1 MSRRLWAL
9 ALAVLMIASAVVA
22 VPAVTHAGAASAAP
36 TTESSGARVAA
47 GTIGIGIFNGYG
59 YSSTTYTSG
68 TSPAATMFFEILDA
82 SGDLS
87 VNVTIND
94 PNATRDGVGAPAF
107 HLEVP
112 INTTTSLYKSWLT
125 GVRYNLPAALVYGGI
140 WNLTAEA
147 PLGGTTVQTF
157 TVDTYYLTTSAT
169 PNSGSVVLPGESVT
183 LLWQILSDQYDQS
196 GYGGPYTH
204 VTNLTMTG
212 TYTGFNGT
220 VNITMPVFPHQ
231 WASLAIAP
239 IGQTTLTIPDNATP
253 GYYVTVDLYA
263 TVFLNGQIVENQS
276 GGVSF
281 LVGFPIVDYAY
292 TYYEPT
298 STCPYA
304 NNYYFSVGQPIFAC
318 AVAGAG
324 YGGSFTPVAG
334 LAVGI
339 HYTND
344 SSTVTVAGAPT
355 SLITNTAGE
364 IIFSFVATSPP
375 FTWSEIGYPY
385 VNSVNYTVSDS
396 SATAWAETHYH
407 QFYADE
413 FYLQEAAATG
423 DVSVLLNQAVYFP
436 GQTISATWTLGTSNS
451 TVTGPLTPLYW
462 ELENSAYAIIGEGA
476 LSGGSSTGAAT
487 VTLPTGYMGT
497 FYYGVFAA
505 NATTVF
511 AGWASAS
518 VTAPL
523 VYVNPSSLTYS
534 AGSTVSV
541 AVSMTGT
548 GSATGLTLHYTV
560 LAYYYSR
567 SARLP
572 ERRSDRVR
580 HRSERKLVRPRRAEL
595 GPAGLLPHRSL
606 ARVLDRCHPRHDVG
620 RDRRTERVCAD
631 PLAPDDVQ
639 VLGRE
644 LPAGGDAHLQL
655 HAVGLRGDDPA
666 GRVPVHRGPRE
677 QSRLPGAA
685 GRGFLRVLPGHD
697 PIEPAG
703 RLRRGLHGTGRVG
716 PERPELW
723 LRLLLQL
730 DPVHR
735 QPEPVGTES
744 GTLARLWSHG
754 RLAHPADRDHPGRR
768 GPGAD
773 VPPAPLAA
781 RNGLRLQHDPHVPAG
796 PRA

>member
-1 MSRRLWAL
+1 M
-9 ALAVLMIASAVVA
+9 
-22 VPAVTHAGAASAAP
+22 
-36 TTESSGARVAA
+36 
-47 GTIGIGIFNGYG
+47 
-59 YSSTTYTSG
+59 
-68 TSPAATMFFEILDA
+68 
-82 SGDLS
+82 
-87 VNVTIND
+87 
-94 PNATRDGVGAPAF
+94 
-107 HLEVP
+107 
-112 INTTTSLYKSWLT
+112 
-125 GVRYNLPAALVYGGI
+125 
-140 WNLTAEA
+140 
-147 PLGGTTVQTF
+147 
-157 TVDTYYLTTSAT
+157 
-169 PNSGSVVLPGESVT
+169 
-183 LLWQILSDQYDQS
+183 
-196 GYGGPYTH
+196 
-204 VTNLTMTG
+204 
-212 TYTGFNGT
+212 
-220 VNITMPVFPHQ
+220 
-231 WASLAIAP
+231 
-239 IGQTTLTIPDNATP
+239 
-253 GYYVTVDLYA
+253 
-263 TVFLNGQIVENQS
+263 
-276 GGVSF
+276 
-281 LVGFPIVDYAY
+281 
-292 TYYEPT
+292 
-298 STCPYA
+298 
-304 NNYYFSVGQPIFAC
+304 
-318 AVAGAG
+318 
-324 YGGSFTPVAG
+324 
-334 LAVGI
+334 
-339 HYTND
+339 
-344 SSTVTVAGAPT
+344 
-355 SLITNTAGE
+355 
-364 IIFSFVATSPP
+364 
-375 FTWSEIGYPY
+375 
-385 VNSVNYTVSDS
+385 NSVNYTVSDS

-567 SARLP
+567 SAGFQNGGVTESGTVANGSSFALAVP
-572 ERRSDRVR
+572 SSDPPAYYLIEAWLESSTGATLATTSV
-580 HRSERKLVRPRRAEL
+580 EIDEL
-595 GPAGLLPHRSL
+595 SGFALILSL
-606 ARVLDRCHPRHDVG
+606 QTTSRYSDGSFQPGETLTFSYTLSAYG
-620 RDRRTERVCAD
+620 ATT
-631 PLAPDDVQ
+631 
-639 VLGRE
+639 
-644 LPAGGDAHLQL
+644 LPAVL
-655 HAVGLRGDDPA
+655 
-666 GRVPVHRGPRE
+666 PVHRGPRE

-685 GRGFLRVLPGHD
+685 GCGFLRVLPGHD

-781 RNGLRLQHDPHVPAG
+781 RDGLRLQHDPHVPAG

>member
-9 ALAVLMIASAVVA
+9 ALAVLMIASALVA
-22 VPAVTHAGAASAAP
+22 VPAVTHAGGASAAP
-36 TTESSGARVAA
+36 TTESSGARAAA

-324 YGGSFTPVAG
+324 YGGSFTP
-334 LAVGI
+334 
-339 HYTND
+339 
-344 SSTVTVAGAPT
+344 
-355 SLITNTAGE
+355 
-364 IIFSFVATSPP
+364 SP
-375 FTWSEIGYPY
+375 
-385 VNSVNYTVSDS
+385 
-396 SATAWAETHYH
+396 
-407 QFYADE
+407 
-413 FYLQEAAATG
+413 
-423 DVSVLLNQAVYFP
+423 
-436 GQTISATWTLGTSNS
+436 
-451 TVTGPLTPLYW
+451 
-462 ELENSAYAIIGEGA
+462 A
-476 LSGGSSTGAAT
+476 L
-487 VTLPTGYMGT
+487 
-497 FYYGVFAA
+497 
-505 NATTVF
+505 
-511 AGWASAS
+511 
-518 VTAPL
+518 
-523 VYVNPSSLTYS
+523 
-534 AGSTVSV
+534 
-541 AVSMTGT
+541 
-548 GSATGLTLHYTV
+548 
-560 LAYYYSR
+560 R
-567 SARLP
+567 
-572 ERRSDRVR
+572 
-580 HRSERKLVRPRRAEL
+580 
-595 GPAGLLPHRSL
+595 
-606 ARVLDRCHPRHDVG
+606 
-620 RDRRTERVCAD
+620 
-631 PLAPDDVQ
+631 
-639 VLGRE
+639 
-644 LPAGGDAHLQL
+644 
-655 HAVGLRGDDPA
+655 
-666 GRVPVHRGPRE
+666 
-677 QSRLPGAA
+677 
-685 GRGFLRVLPGHD
+685 
-697 PIEPAG
+697 
-703 RLRRGLHGTGRVG
+703 
-716 PERPELW
+716 
-723 LRLLLQL
+723 
-730 DPVHR
+730 
-735 QPEPVGTES
+735 
-744 GTLARLWSHG
+744 
-754 RLAHPADRDHPGRR
+754 
-768 GPGAD
+768 
-773 VPPAPLAA
+773 
-781 RNGLRLQHDPHVPAG
+781 
-796 PRA
+796 